1 MVNVRWWWV
10 RHAPVP
16 CPLGRIHGNLD
27 VACDTSDEEDFAVLA
42 SWLPRNPV
50 LVESGLL
57 RCRQTTGALEKAG
70 LDLPPPII
78 EPAFQEQD
86 FGRWQGRSWNDLE
99 NAKDPALPLF
109 WQDPAQAAPPGGES
123 FADQM
128 VRVAQAIDRHSHL
141 NEGRDVLAVAH
152 AGTIRAALAHA
163 LGLNP
168 ARALALVIAPLSLSR
183 IDVMPQGWRVEC
195 VNRLP
200 G

>member
-16 CPLGRIHGNLD
+16 CPIGRIHGNLD
-27 VACDTSDEEDFAVLA
+27 VACDTSDETDFQHLA
-42 SWLPRNPV
+42 QSIPRHPV
-50 LVESGLL
+50 LIESGLL

-70 LDLPPPII
+70 LDLPPPVI
-78 EPAFQEQD
+78 EPDFQEQN

-99 NAKDPALPLF
+99 KAQDPDLPLF
-109 WQDPAQAAPPGGES
+109 WQDPALTSPPGGES

-128 VRVAQAIDRHSHL
+128 ARVRHAIDRHTHL
-141 NEGRDVLAVAH
+141 NDGRDVLAVVH
-152 AGTIRAALAHA
+152 AGTIRAALAYALGIDPGHA
-163 LGLNP
+163 LGLS
-168 ARALALVIAPLSLSR
+168 ISPLSLTR
-183 IDVMPQGWRVEC
+183 IDSVAKGWRIEC

>member
-1 MVNVRWWWV
+1 MVSVRWWWL

-27 VACDTSDEEDFAVLA
+27 VACDTSDEADFNALVNI
-42 SWLPRNPV
+42 LPRNPV

-70 LDLPPPII
+70 LDLPPAVI

-86 FGRWQGRSWNDLE
+86 FGRWQGRSWTDLE
-99 NAKDPALPLF
+99 TAKDEDLPAF
-109 WQDPAQAAPPGGES
+109 WQDPAHTTPPGGES
-123 FADQM
+123 FAGQM
-128 VRVAQAIDRHSHL
+128 ARVAAAIDRLNHL
-141 NEGRDVLAVAH
+141 NDGRDILAVVH
-152 AGTIRAALAHA
+152 AGTIRAAIAHA
-163 LGLNP
+163 LGIEA
-168 ARALALVIAPLSLSR
+168 ARALALTVTPLSLTR
-183 IDVMPQGWRVEC
+183 IDAVGCGWRVEC